1 MSREEYR
8 KARGDGVVGG
18 NEVEKR
24 GGYAKQSLLHSIQQQ
39 HVMLTLPRPIWFR
52 HIKIF
57 AILPVLSPFSPF
69 SFAVVVNILGLVG
82 AYRV

>member
-1 MSREEYR
+1 MRNTGIQPE
-8 KARGDGVVGG
+8 KAGAGERDGNGK
-18 NEVEKR
+18 KR
-24 GGYAKQSLLHSIQQQ
+24 GGYAKQFSVAFSVEQ

-57 AILPVLSPFSPF
+57 AISPVPGPVTVPDI
-69 SFAVVVNILGLVG
+69 VVVNILGLVG